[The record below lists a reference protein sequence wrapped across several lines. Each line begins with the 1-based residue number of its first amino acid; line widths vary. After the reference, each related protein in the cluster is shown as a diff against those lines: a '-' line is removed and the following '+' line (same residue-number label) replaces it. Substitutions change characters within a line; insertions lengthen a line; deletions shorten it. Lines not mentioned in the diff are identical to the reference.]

1 MYLVAFNLLN
11 KPLKIGPLSSV
22 VNSLEHVAQVIV
34 SIRCIAMYVAPSWVW
49 QVPLPSR
56 VMVFF
61 LFSSFRWQFC

>member
-1 MYLVAFNLLN
+1 MYLVALYLLN
-11 KPLKIGPLSSV
+11 KPLKIDPLSSV

-56 VMVFF
+56 SFF
-61 LFSSFRWQFC
+61 LFSSFRWQCC